1 MRPFRKRYIIETLD
15 FPTVKQVK
23 IFLRESSFRA
33 LPSWLS
39 EAEQHLVNQEIP
51 RMLVGT
57 KNDLDNQE
65 VSRQRAQRF
74 ADSNFL
80 PLFEVSAKSDHSQTH
95 VNAIFL
101 TLAHKLKQRKQLIPK
116 DLDQVKSTKKLQ
128 CKKIIF
134 FSQS

>member
-1 MRPFRKRYIIETLD
+1 MI
-15 FPTVKQVK
+15 
-23 IFLRESSFRA
+23 LRESSFRA

-116 DLDQVKSTKKLQ
+116 DLDQVKFTKIQ
-128 CKKIIF
+128 KKMLLFINWKNNILF
-134 FSQS
+134 